1 MIIIFKDYDFSHNNI
16 FQTINIEKY
25 MMSREHCSASKCFKT
40 TILCIM
46 LKKEKFE
53 YLSEKVITKLF
64 QKKEIFIKVGR
75 RMSINGYNILL
86 IYEDFRWFPF
96 Y

>member
-1 MIIIFKDYDFSHNNI
+1 
-16 FQTINIEKY
+16 
-25 MMSREHCSASKCFKT
+25 MS
-40 TILCIM
+40 IM